1 MNKTRVQITN
11 TAIELFKQKGY
22 ANTSVTDICKACGIT
37 KGTFYYHFPNKDE
50 LTYEFYE
57 NLFSEF
63 YTVLAELIT
72 IQSAKDQLWK
82 VYEFIID
89 RTIALTPEV
98 LYALLLS
105 DIQKGLTFFS
115 PYSPL
120 DLETASSRNLKL
132 QVELVR
138 KGQTEGTIKSGDP
151 ETMVRTFVAALIG
164 IAIAWS
170 SNGGPFDE
178 KEELHKAFDVIF

>member
-1 MNKTRVQITN
+1 MNDTRKLITD

-22 ANTSVTDICKACGIT
+22 ENTSVNDICKACKIS

-50 LTYEFYE
+50 ITYEFYE
-57 NLFSEF
+57 KMFSEF
-63 YTVLAELIT
+63 NGVLADLIS
-72 IQSAKDQLWK
+72 ISSAKEQLWT
-82 VYEFIID
+82 VYEYSID
-89 RTIALTPEV
+89 RTIALTPQV

-115 PYSPL
+115 PYSDHTL
-120 DLETASSRNLKL
+120 NTASSRNLKL
-132 QVELVR
+132 QIELVK
-138 KGQTEGTIKSGDP
+138 KGQKEGTIRQGDP
-151 ETMVRTFVAALIG
+151 VTLVRTFVSALIG

-178 KEELHKAFDVIF
+178 KEELKKAFDVIF